1 MVTTRSMAKLGF
13 VDVSSVKPVK
23 PEPTVKLEPQ
33 LTPQP
38 IEEKPRIGYKLV
50 FVEPKSIKR
59 GNEINNIF
67 GIAKLEIPSDSKT
80 NLSRNVENTKY
91 AKYRADSVKI
101 LKIKSMTGKTI
112 YGRGYSVLKAGG
124 YYYSDKYIHSDRW
137 NNDLNAVCTNGIHFY
152 LSKRAVYSLYQK
164 LTFKDILP
172 CLGERINKQ
181 SIPNSIYVS
190 SDDDGKI
197 LYKLYYDHIG
207 KLVKLKYPEQSGYF
221 TFNQNFNLVK
231 MK

>member
-1 MVTTRSMAKLGF
+1 MVITRSMAKLGF
-13 VDVSSVKPVK
+13 IAASQQPQFISPPENITVD
-23 PEPTVKLEPQ
+23 ET
-33 LTPQP
+33 
-38 IEEKPRIGYKLV
+38 PRIGYKLV

-80 NLSRNVENTKY
+80 NLSRGVENTKY

-101 LKIKSMTGKTI
+101 LKIRSMTGKTT
-112 YGRGYSVLKAGG
+112 YGRAYSVLKAGG
-124 YYYSDKYIHSDRW
+124 YYNSGKYIHSDCW
-137 NNDLNAVCTNGIHFY
+137 NNDLNVVCTNGIHFY

-164 LTFKDILP
+164 LTFNDILP
-172 CLGERINKQ
+172 CLGERINKY

-197 LYKLYYDHIG
+197 FYKLYYNHTG
-207 KLVKLKYPEQSGYF
+207 KLVKLKYPEQCGYF
-221 TFNQNFNLVK
+221 TFNQNFEPIK
-231 MK
+231 PK

>member
-1 MVTTRSMAKLGF
+1 MVITRAMAKQGF
-13 VDVSSVKPVK
+13 LDASHQPSSLK
-23 PEPTVKLEPQ
+23 PEP
-33 LTPQP
+33 TPQP
-38 IEEKPRIGYKLV
+38 IEETHRIGYKLV

-59 GNEINNIF
+59 GNEIHNIF
-67 GIAKLEIPSDSKT
+67 GIAKLEIPCDSKT
-80 NLSRNVENTKY
+80 NLARNVENTKY

-101 LKIKSMTGKTI
+101 LKIRSMTGKTT

-124 YYYSDKYIHSDRW
+124 YYHSGKYIHSDCW

-172 CLGERINKQ
+172 CLGERINKN

-197 LYKLYYDHIG
+197 GYKLYYDHTG

-221 TFNQNFNLVK
+221 TFNQNFEPVK
-231 MK
+231 QK

>member
-1 MVTTRSMAKLGF
+1 MVTTRSMTKLGF
-13 VDVSSVKPVK
+13 IDAPQQPQFIAP
-23 PEPTVKLEPQ
+23 PEN
-33 LTPQP
+33 
-38 IEEKPRIGYKLV
+38 IEVVETSKIGYKLV

-59 GNEINNIF
+59 GNEIHNVF
-67 GIAKLEIPSDSKT
+67 GIAKIEIPNDSKT
-80 NLSRNVENTKY
+80 NLSRKVENTKY

-101 LKIKSMTGKTI
+101 LKIRSMTGKTI

-124 YYYSDKYIHSDRW
+124 YYNSGKYIHSDSW

-164 LTFKDILP
+164 LTFTDILP
-172 CLGERINKQ
+172 CLGERINRY

-197 LYKLYYDHIG
+197 FYKLYYDHRG

-221 TFNQNFNLVK
+221 TFNQNFEPVK
-231 MK
+231 PK